1 MRAIY
6 RAAIGL
12 KQGFDNSPDPRVIRF
27 KYGKIDKD
35 HRVENVPHM
44 QSDDKTCLSLMEE
57 MTFAEF
63 VRWLK
68 SNL

>member
-1 MRAIY
+1 
-6 RAAIGL
+6 L

-27 KYGKIDKD
+27 KDGKIGKD
-35 HRVENVPHM
+35 HRGENVPHM
-44 QSDDKTCLSLMEE
+44 QLDDKTRLSLMEE

-63 VRWLK
+63 VRWPK